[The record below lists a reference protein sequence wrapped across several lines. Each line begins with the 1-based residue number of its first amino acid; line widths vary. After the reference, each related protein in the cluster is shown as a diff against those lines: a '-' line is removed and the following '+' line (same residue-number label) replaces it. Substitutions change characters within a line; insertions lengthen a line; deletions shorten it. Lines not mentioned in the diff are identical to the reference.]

1 VARLCDER
9 AAREWIEREV
19 DSGPRDTRAQ
29 SRQVGAAWHGAK
41 LREPRK
47 PVLVLHGD
55 QDPLLRLSAARTTA
69 RAIAGARLV
78 ILPGVG
84 HDLPTP
90 AWLAIADEVRQL
102 ADRSHAA
109 EAVGYSS

>member
-1 VARLCDER
+1 
-9 AAREWIEREV
+9 
-19 DSGPRDTRAQ
+19 
-29 SRQVGAAWHGAK
+29 
-41 LREPRK
+41 
-47 PVLVLHGD
+47 
-55 QDPLLRLSAARTTA
+55 
-69 RAIAGARLV
+69 V

-84 HDLPTP
+84 HDLPAP